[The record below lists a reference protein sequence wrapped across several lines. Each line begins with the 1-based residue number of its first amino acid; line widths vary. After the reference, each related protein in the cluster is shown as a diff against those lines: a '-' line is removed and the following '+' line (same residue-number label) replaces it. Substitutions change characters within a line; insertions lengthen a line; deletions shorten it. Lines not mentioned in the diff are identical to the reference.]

1 MLGRAPPR
9 RAAPP
14 PSGLASGRRPR
25 FPPGGGRRCSDAPP
39 RRPPPPGALG
49 GRAPDAWRSGWT
61 SKERDEVLRLA
72 EVQNRGV
79 GHTDADRAAMER
91 AVDAL
96 VAASLST
103 PPDLTADASGGN
115 TDPDRLSANWRLAWT
130 SERETLWLLERWPG
144 PGDTRATTT
153 QAYQRI
159 DVRAGTLS
167 NAVVFGASGNVFAVE
182 SEVEVMDGTRVDFRF
197 RAARLELRWPVE
209 ATLPIPPVGE
219 GWFDNLYVDDTLRVA
234 RDSRGDTLVVVRDDF
249 SKVAY

>member
-9 RAAPP
+9 RALLRRAPP

-25 FPPGGGRRCSDAPP
+25 FPPGGGRPP
-39 RRPPPPGALG
+39 RPPPGALG

-72 EVQNRGV
+72 KAQNRGV

-182 SEVEVMDGTRVDFRF
+182 SEVEVMDQTRVDFRF

-209 ATLPIPPVGE
+209 ATLPIPPVGK

>member
-39 RRPPPPGALG
+39 RPSPPGALG

-72 EVQNRGV
+72 EAQNRGV

-167 NAVVFGASGNVFAVE
+167 NAVVFGASGNVFTVE